1 MGGKL
6 SHGPC
11 GPCER
16 GLRGRRVYAGSGSA
30 PPTRGS
36 WEKRSGR
43 AGGCWAPNPRPRG
56 WAAGAVPALSAGFV
70 SCRFPSPEPASPWV
84 LGAGRGADAGKS
96 RPGPGA
102 ARGSRAGRTAA
113 SRRPQMTT
121 RGSTFAPDGGAG
133 APAWS
138 GSGAGWGGGAG
149 GVAMSPPGGSG
160 GCASRVP
167 GRSPSAWPRVHTPFG
182 ALLRSDP
189 LSFVW
194 CISVLACQLLLL
206 LP

>member
-1 MGGKL
+1 MAFRTSADFKLGTDAAQGLESCTPEALGEGWGESTDFGCSRKGLSTGGGKL
-6 SHGPC
+6 SHGPP

-56 WAAGAVPALSAGFV
+56 RAAGAAPALSAGFV

-96 RPGPGA
+96 RSGPGVGPGTPGWTHRRLPPA
-102 ARGSRAGRTAA
+102 SGDKQRLNFRT
-113 SRRPQMTT
+113 
-121 RGSTFAPDGGAG
+121 
-133 APAWS
+133 
-138 GSGAGWGGGAG
+138 
-149 GVAMSPPGGSG
+149 
-160 GCASRVP
+160 
-167 GRSPSAWPRVHTPFG
+167 
-182 ALLRSDP
+182 
-189 LSFVW
+189 
-194 CISVLACQLLLL
+194 
-206 LP
+206 